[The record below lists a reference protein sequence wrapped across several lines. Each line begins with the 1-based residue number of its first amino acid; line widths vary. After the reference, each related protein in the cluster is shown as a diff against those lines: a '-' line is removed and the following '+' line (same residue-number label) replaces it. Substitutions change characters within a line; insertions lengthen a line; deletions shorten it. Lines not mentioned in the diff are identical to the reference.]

1 MLLTFVDEALVSHV
15 VDGAFDECSRLKIYW
30 GLRVV
35 CKILCHLIVYKGF
48 ELVVVAVLK
57 HKFATFVSRFKN
69 HTIIGF
75 ELFQCAFFS
84 LC

>member
-1 MLLTFVDEALVSHV
+1 MYFWGAAPAALTFLSVALSLQKVGHPWS
-15 VDGAFDECSRLKIYW
+15 
-30 GLRVV
+30 
-35 CKILCHLIVYKGF
+35 KGF

-57 HKFATFVSRFKN
+57 HKFATFVGSFEN

-75 ELFQCAFFS
+75 ELFQCAFLS